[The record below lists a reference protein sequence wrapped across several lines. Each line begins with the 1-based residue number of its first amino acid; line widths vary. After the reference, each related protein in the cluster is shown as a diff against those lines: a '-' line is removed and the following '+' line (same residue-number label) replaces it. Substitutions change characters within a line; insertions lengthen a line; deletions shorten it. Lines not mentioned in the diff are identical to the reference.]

1 MADYIWTRTRRYNE
15 LVAKYEN
22 RESRQEDLDL
32 QAELER
38 RLREAEAEV
47 SKVQEEMKY
56 FKLELQNREQNFNKT
71 FGASLETHARLIF
84 AYIFAARTDGRYP
97 HQITPSLTSS

>member
-1 MADYIWTRTRRYNE
+1 M
-15 LVAKYEN
+15 
-22 RESRQEDLDL
+22 QEDLERI
-32 QAELER
+32 AELER
-38 RLREAEAEV
+38 RVKAAHEEV
-47 SKVQEEMKY
+47 ERVQEEMKY

-97 HQITPSLTSS
+97 HQITPSLPSS

>member
-1 MADYIWTRTRRYNE
+1 M
-15 LVAKYEN
+15 
-22 RESRQEDLDL
+22 QEDLERI
-32 QAELER
+32 AELER
-38 RLREAEAEV
+38 RVKAAHEEV
-47 SKVQEEMKY
+47 ERVQEEMKY

>member
-1 MADYIWTRTRRYNE
+1 MT
-15 LVAKYEN
+15 KYEN
-22 RESRQEDLDL
+22 RESRQEDLDDK
-32 QAELER
+32 AELER

-71 FGASLETHARLIF
+71 FGA
-84 AYIFAARTDGRYP
+84 
-97 HQITPSLTSS
+97 